1 VDWLA
6 RIGKGNSANYQKHK
20 NRSVIT
26 MFYYAGGFKMPE
38 WVKLLLKEIREQP
51 AVYIGKKSL
60 DRLAA
65 FLAGYSYCMYQQQNI
80 STTILPGFQ
89 EYISEYFKIKSAHN
103 WSSIIVSNSRND
115 EEAFDM
121 FYDFLEQFYRES

>member
-1 VDWLA
+1 
-6 RIGKGNSANYQKHK
+6 
-20 NRSVIT
+20 
-26 MFYYAGGFKMPE
+26 MPE
-38 WVKLLLKEIREQP
+38 WVKLLLNEIREQP

-89 EYISEYFKIKSAHN
+89 EYISEYFKIKSAQN

>member
-1 VDWLA
+1 
-6 RIGKGNSANYQKHK
+6 
-20 NRSVIT
+20 
-26 MFYYAGGFKMPE
+26 MPE
-38 WVKLLLKEIREQP
+38 WVKLLLEEIREQP
-51 AVYIGKKSL
+51 AIYIGKKSL

-103 WSSIIVSNSRND
+103 WSSIIISNSRND

-121 FYDFLEQFYRES
+121 FYDFLEQFYRELR